1 MLGAASAHAALTYRE
16 TAPAGGLS
24 PAYLARQFLSSLG
37 NLSSYH
43 NGAGSAIYAM
53 YAYGL
58 CAKVT
63 VAAATAMLLHGQ
75 LRLTQV
81 RGRPGAAATW
91 CVWGGAVGTLA
102 TGAAVVGGLRV

>member
-43 NGAGSAIYAM
+43 NGAGGLSYADGH
-53 YAYGL
+53 AEI
-58 CAKVT
+58 KRWQDPRT
-63 VAAATAMLLHGQ
+63 TPPI
-75 LRLTQV
+75 
-81 RGRPGAAATW
+81 RGDDWTW
-91 CVWGGAVGTLA
+91 KIIPSPRNHDIGWLQFRSTRKAQ
-102 TGAAVVGGLRV
+102 